1 MRNKEILLIAGIIAT
16 LGVMATGFL
25 YSQVQAVPK
34 ICAGNP
40 HDRDSG
46 IMEIRMIRERQ
57 EILMMLVVTM
67 ISMSSMHA
75 LVPNRTISSLL

>member
-25 YSQVQAVPK
+25 DSQVQAVPK

-46 IMEIRMIRERQ
+46 INGNPHDQGEAGNPHD
-57 EILMMLVVTM
+57 VGG
-67 ISMSSMHA
+67 HHD
-75 LVPNRTISSLL
+75 

>member
-16 LGVMATGFL
+16 LGGFL
-25 YSQVQAVPK
+25 DSQVQAVPK

-46 IMEIRMIRERQ
+46 TNGNPHDQGEAGNPHD
-57 EILMMLVVTM
+57 VGG
-67 ISMSSMHA
+67 HHD
-75 LVPNRTISSLL
+75 